1 MCSAGLLLK
10 ATPVEV
16 SKGHKPHSRLQ
27 QKCLDLANTLPP
39 LTESQRKWARNKMS
53 GLGFYVTRGRG
64 GNNSCIW
71 CQECGQMDVVGLPPL
86 ALALKIKNT
95 NSHVCSKCG
104 RRLEVKDWTPRWD
117 HKHDIE
123 HDFHFAIVTTCEGM
137 QVVRMFNWHQYNI
150 MGSDTI
156 NHVFEVFQVWFGP
169 NKGKNVIISKQY
181 TRGFYYFRWHMHS
194 EWKVKS
200 NAPTGGYTYEDVYS
214 LDNIY
219 IYPRAKILP
228 ILRRNGW
235 SNKMF
240 KMRTGP
246 VDIWRGLLADPA
258 IEGLAKTHQYSV
270 IDYWFRQGG
279 PRRDKSQWLSII
291 RICNRRK
298 YIIKDASMW
307 FDYIDL
313 LEYFHKD
320 THNAHYVCP
329 ADLKKEHD
337 RLVNK
342 KDRIEKARELARKV
356 AEAEKFEAQYKK
368 HRGMFFGIC
377 FGDNNI
383 VVTVICSVK
392 EMAEEGTMMHH
403 CVYANGYY
411 DHKRHPDSLI
421 LSAKDKD
428 GNRLET
434 VEVSTKTWKI
444 VQSRGKMNAK
454 TEYHDQIVSLVR
466 KNMGLL
472 MKAA

>member
-16 SKGHKPHSRLQ
+16 SKGRKPHSKLQ

-39 LTESQRKWARNKMS
+39 LTESQRKWARSKMS
-53 GLGFYVTRGRG
+53 GLGFYVARGRG
-64 GNNSCIW
+64 GKNSCVW

-117 HKHDIE
+117 YKHDIE

-156 NHVFEVFQVWFGP
+156 NHVFEVFQVWFEP

-181 TRGFYYFRWHMHS
+181 TRSCYYFRWHMHS